1 MKIKIKYIF
10 ISFRFRKLRDNKKF
24 LEIRF
29 IQTNEKPIKLKE
41 FMIIGKRLMNRNNL
55 FKTCIIKD
63 KRLNK

>member
-10 ISFRFRKLRDNKKF
+10 ISFRFRKLRNNKKF
-24 LEIRF
+24 LEIKF

-41 FMIIGKRLMNRNNL
+41 FMIIAKRLMNRNNL